1 MSESTTNPTTTS
13 RLAFKSQFPFEVR
26 KKECERITKK
36 YVDRIPVIVERQGLA
51 TATSNSSNNN
61 SSINAGSVPE
71 LDKRKYLVPQS
82 LTIGQFVYIIR
93 KRIELPPERA
103 IFVFV
108 NNGILPNTSSLM
120 SQLYLEYKDKDGF
133 LYISYAG
140 ENTFGQSIYNISLWN
155 VNSMKKKKKNNK

>member
-1 MSESTTNPTTTS
+1 MSSPSGEQHPVLSQKSKIP
-13 RLAFKSQFPFEVR
+13 FKSEYPFSVR
-26 KKECERITKK
+26 KNECDRICQK
-36 YVDRIPVIVERQGLA
+36 YIDRIPVIVEKHGLDS
-51 TATSNSSNNN
+51 TSSSDFSNKTSKNNE
-61 SSINAGSVPE
+61 VPA

-93 KRIELPPERA
+93 NRIELPPDRA

-120 SQLYLEYKDKDGF
+120 SQLYLEYKDPDGF

-140 ENTFGQSIYNISLWN
+140 ENTFGQAVFEVDYHW
-155 VNSMKKKKKNNK
+155 

>member
-1 MSESTTNPTTTS
+1 MSESTTNPATTS

-36 YVDRIPVIVERQGLA
+36 YVDRIPVIVERQ
-51 TATSNSSNNN
+51 
-61 SSINAGSVPE
+61 GSVPE

-140 ENTFGQSIYNISLWN
+140 ENTFG
-155 VNSMKKKKKNNK
+155 

>member
-1 MSESTTNPTTTS
+1 MSEPSNNNTPPTN

-36 YVDRIPVIVERQGLA
+36 YIDRIPVIVERQGLA
-51 TATSNSSNNN
+51 TTSATTSSSNNN
-61 SSINAGSVPE
+61 FSVNAGSVPE

-108 NNGILPNTSSLM
+108 NNGILPNTSTLM

-140 ENTFGQSIYNISLWN
+140 ENTFGDDEL
-155 VNSMKKKKKNNK
+155 MK

>member
-1 MSESTTNPTTTS
+1 MSEQAQATTTN
-13 RLAFKSQFPFEVR
+13 RLAFKAQFPFEVR

-36 YVDRIPVIVERQGLA
+36 YIDRIPVIVERQGLA
-51 TATSNSSNNN
+51 TTTSNNLTSASANP
-61 SSINAGSVPE
+61 GTVPE

-108 NNGILPNTSSLM
+108 NNGILPNTSTLM

-140 ENTFGQSIYNISLWN
+140 ENTFGQSIYTIA
-155 VNSMKKKKKNNK
+155 VK

>member
-1 MSESTTNPTTTS
+1 MSEPSNNSTPSTN

-36 YVDRIPVIVERQGLA
+36 YIDRIPVIVERQGLA
-51 TATSNSSNNN
+51 TTSAATSSSSNNF
-61 SSINAGSVPE
+61 SVNAGSVPE

-108 NNGILPNTSSLM
+108 NNGILPNTSTLM

-140 ENTFGQSIYNISLWN
+140 ENTFGDDEST
-155 VNSMKKKKKNNK
+155 K